1 MAACCSV
8 ANSCPAL
15 CDPMD
20 CSLPDFL
27 VLHNLPEFAQTHV
40 HGVSNAIQ
48 PSCPLSPPFPSIF
61 AGISVFANESA
72 LHIRWPKYWSFSFSI
87 SPSDTYSRLI
97 SFRTDWFDLLA
108 VQGTLK
114 SLLQHHNSK
123 APILRCSAFF
133 MVQLAHPFMTTGKK
147 T

>member
-61 AGISVFANESA
+61 PSIGVFSNYSA
-72 LHIRWPKYWSFSFSI
+72 LHFKWPKYGSFNFSI
-87 SPSDTYSRLI
+87 SPFNEYSWLI
-97 SFRTDWFDLLA
+97 SCRIDWFDLLT
-108 VQGTLK
+108 VGGTLK

-123 APILRCSAFF
+123 APMLCHSAFF
-133 MVQLAHPFMTTGKK
+133 VV
-147 T
+147 

>member
-8 ANSCPAL
+8 TNSCPAL

-40 HGVSNAIQ
+40 HGVSDAIQ

-61 AGISVFANESA
+61 ASISVFANESA
-72 LHIRWPKYWSFSFSI
+72 LHISWPKYWSFSFSI

-97 SFRTDWFDLLA
+97 SFRTDWLDVLA
-108 VQGTLK
+108 IQGTLR
-114 SLLQHHNSK
+114 SLLQHHNLK
-123 APILRCSAFF
+123 ASVLRHSVF
-133 MVQLAHPFMTTGKK
+133 LWSNSHIRT
-147 T
+147 